1 MSSPILTDE
10 ARSFYKIFK
19 EIRIYLN
26 QTPSISDEDRKN
38 IAELLRVLKYKIQFD
53 ILKESIENDNFI
65 TCTVADIDTKLLQID
80 KERKKINDSIKDMQL
95 VTGTKRL
102 IALRRTSDELDRIR
116 TYISNREFNF
126 YIDAMNAEVKS
137 TNELIAVCNQVLRD
151 GEEEYATIF
160 GNPLI
165 GRDGVSKAGIDLLF
179 SIMTDGELRWE
190 HERYLKVEDKF
201 LAIQEEKD
209 NNSLFLKLID
219 LSKKNEVAVR
229 EYLKLRVVLNEQH
242 LAEYEHHREDYA
254 TKKLVLA
261 NLSTTGI
268 TGVLNKRQRDPL
280 AVDILSLETAI
291 KDHEEKVEEVK
302 KLESIL
308 KNIGLGEVVDSL
320 NNAIEGDELTVY
332 DKVAAYL
339 KASVKRYTFDV
350 KTAHERIEARNKA
363 LDKKLDIELM
373 YVNDSANGLSNK
385 AHKLITLYHDD
396 VVKMFNLFK
405 VRSEHGFS
413 PVLAAY
419 ILKALCDA
427 RNLDYREINEISC
440 MDLDI
445 EQLFKIYAE
454 ITQAEVKNIQESLM
468 DVQNQEDEYSQEYY
482 ESDEYQKVRNI

>member
-53 ILKESIENDNFI
+53 ILKDSIENDNFI
-65 TCTVADIDTKLLQID
+65 TSTVADIDTKLLQID
-80 KERKKINDSIKDMQL
+80 KERKEINDRIKDMQL

-102 IALRRTSDELDRIR
+102 IALRRTSNELDRIR

-165 GRDGVSKAGIDLLF
+165 GRDGVSKTGIDLLF
-179 SIMTDGELRWE
+179 SIMTDGDLRGEL
-190 HERYLKVEDKF
+190 ERYLKVEDKF

-242 LAEYEHHREDYA
+242 IAEYEHHREDYA

-261 NLSTTGI
+261 NLSIISLSVSCFFNGRNPT
-268 TGVLNKRQRDPL
+268 L
-280 AVDILSLETAI
+280 A
-291 KDHEEKVEEVK
+291 KKVNGSSFDT
-302 KLESIL
+302 LSIL
-308 KNIGLGEVVDSL
+308 P
-320 NNAIEGDELTVY
+320 
-332 DKVAAYL
+332 
-339 KASVKRYTFDV
+339 
-350 KTAHERIEARNKA
+350 
-363 LDKKLDIELM
+363 
-373 YVNDSANGLSNK
+373 
-385 AHKLITLYHDD
+385 
-396 VVKMFNLFK
+396 
-405 VRSEHGFS
+405 S
-413 PVLAAY
+413 PS
-419 ILKALCDA
+419 I
-427 RNLDYREINEISC
+427 
-440 MDLDI
+440 
-445 EQLFKIYAE
+445 
-454 ITQAEVKNIQESLM
+454 
-468 DVQNQEDEYSQEYY
+468 
-482 ESDEYQKVRNI
+482 